1 LEPLDTPRRYE
12 ERKTMGHR
20 ISHLPLLVALALLSL
35 LILVPAA
42 SADFVLGGPGTGA
55 GQYERPRG
63 VAVDTS
69 NGHAYLADTENNRI
83 DVFDESGAFL
93 FAFGWKVNATSPEEK
108 LQVCTTATG
117 CRAGTTGLAGAG
129 QLNGPS
135 QIAVDSTSHAVYVSE
150 NQNHR
155 VQKFDS
161 EGHFEWMVGGEVDKV
176 THANLCTVAADC
188 GAGKEAEKAAG
199 KEEGRFFF
207 AVSALPVAVGPG
219 GVLYVADP
227 RRIGPG
233 GSIEDDFNTRIQRFE
248 ADGTYLGP
256 QLLLAGETGRV
267 LSLAVDSVGD
277 AYVGTNGSSSVGAGH
292 FPVYKYDPAG
302 NLVSGWGENGEVE
315 LGSGYLPLTLDP
327 AGDLFAGEGYPAGAI
342 AELDPS
348 GAKAKVF
355 FPALLGGRVLSGLA
369 FYHSASG
376 DLFATSPD
384 ANALLRISLPEP
396 GPLLVPGSAKA
407 CPVGNVRATLC
418 VSFNPEGKA
427 SHAHF
432 QYIAKA
438 AYEANLAQGKDGFGG
453 AAETPES
460 APTPADFANTT
471 VEATNACTIP
481 TEASCL
487 KPETTYYF
495 RAIATNPD
503 GEAIG
508 EKAEFTTLPPLEI
521 NAVWSSD
528 VGTDT
533 ARLHAEVNPLGIH
546 AGAYFEYIAEGAD
559 YQEHGFEHAISV
571 PDPAHPLDFGSGE
584 APKAGVS
591 QIYPL
596 EPGTTYHYRLVA
608 EDGYFPALTSVI
620 GTFTTLALPGAG
632 EEGCPNQA
640 FRAGPSAALPDC
652 RAYEMVTPL
661 DKNNGDVI
669 TRGNHVG
676 YPTYLDQSS
685 TEGAG
690 FTYSS
695 YRAFGEP
702 EGAPFTNQYLA
713 ARHERGQAGEGWQTA
728 AIDPPRGKQFRLEFE
743 STYKAFSADLSNG
756 WFLQESEPTLDPCAP
771 AGFDDLYR
779 RDGSGALQALNCTAV
794 EHVEPLEFLPE
805 IQGFSAD
812 GSRSVFRANAA
823 LTPEASKAK
832 TPAGLPIYQVYEST
846 GAGQLRLISTL
857 PDGSPSG
864 ADSSA
869 GTSSSR
875 ANSPAGFFNFNRFGS
890 LTNAVSEDGTRVFWS
905 ASKGG
910 EDGPIY
916 LRTNADKAQSKIE
929 AGQCTQAA
937 ARACTI
943 AVSETVSKEP
953 AYFQAANPQGTK
965 ALFTISAGPLQGNLY
980 EFDSEA
986 QPPASQLIAEGVQA
1000 HILGASADLSRI
1012 YYASTVASAQQQ
1024 AEGALEGK
1032 PNVYLAKDGT
1042 SRFIATLTS
1051 GSGATDVR
1059 NPFGSPN
1066 HGTPI
1071 YRTAR
1076 VSADGESLAFMSNS
1090 KQLSEQSAGYDNT
1103 DAQSGEPDAEV
1114 YLYDAGAGEGKG
1126 ALRCVSC
1133 NPSGARPSGGRETP
1147 GGNADEKFS
1156 VAARVPTFENQ
1167 LYQPRYLS
1175 DDGKRVFFDSYE
1187 GLVLTDTNGKQDVYE
1202 WEAGGSGSCS
1212 SERRSYVPA
1221 SQGCLS
1227 LLSSG
1232 QSPADSEFLD
1242 ADPSGANAFFTT
1254 AEGLVPQDY
1263 GLVDLYDARIDGGFP
1278 QPPATPPVCEGEAC
1292 QSPPEAPNDPTPASA
1307 AFEGAGNVVEK
1318 PASRK
1323 HRKKHKAKGK
1333 TKSKAKHQRAKRNR
1347 RAPR

>member
-1 LEPLDTPRRYE
+1 MGRRIPY
-12 ERKTMGHR
+12 T
-20 ISHLPLLVALALLSL
+20 PLLVALALLSL
-35 LILVPAA
+35 LILAPAA
-42 SADFVLGGPGTGA
+42 SADFVVGTPGAGA
-55 GQYERPRG
+55 GQYEPPSSSLLGWG
-63 VAVDTS
+63 VSVDDS
-69 NGHAYLADTENNRI
+69 NGRAYLPDTENNRI
-83 DVFDESGAFL
+83 DVFDSDGTFL

-108 LQVCTTATG
+108 LQACTTATG
-117 CRAGTTGLAGAG
+117 CQAGTAGAAAG
-129 QLNGPS
+129 QLNSPED
-135 QIAVDSTSHAVYVSE
+135 IAVDSSSHAVYVSE
-150 NQNHR
+150 NSNHR

-161 EGHFEWMVGGEVDKV
+161 EGHFEWMAGGEVDKV

-188 GAGKEAEKAAG
+188 GGGQAAEKAAG
-199 KEEGRFFF
+199 KEEGRLF
-207 AVSALPVAVGPG
+207 ASLFGLPVSVGPG
-219 GVLYVADP
+219 GVLYVADA
-227 RRIGPG
+227 REIGASESDG
-233 GSIEDDFNTRIQRFE
+233 YNTRIQRFE

-256 QLLLAGETGRV
+256 QMLLAGKVGRARALTVDPSGDLFVATSDNGGATAAVQKYDEAGALVTGW
-267 LSLAVDSVGD
+267 
-277 AYVGTNGSSSVGAGH
+277 GTNGTVDTDGSPRAVTIDPEGHLFVGDTGPRVIEYDAAG
-292 FPVYKYDPAG
+292 
-302 NLVSGWGENGEVE
+302 VE
-315 LGSGYLPLTLDP
+315 T
-327 AGDLFAGEGYPAGAI
+327 
-342 AELDPS
+342 
-348 GAKAKVF
+348 KVF
-355 FPALLGGRVLSGLA
+355 FPALPGGKPPTSLA

-376 DLFATSPD
+376 DLFAASQE

-396 GPLLVPGSAKA
+396 GPLLVPGSTVAS
-407 CPVGNVRATLC
+407 PVGNVRATLK

-432 QYIAKA
+432 QYISKA
-438 AYEANLAQGKDGFGG
+438 AYEANLAQAKEGFEG
-453 AAETPES
+453 AVETPES
-460 APTPADFANTT
+460 AATPADFANKT
-471 VEATNACTIP
+471 VEASNLCAVP

-487 KPETTYYF
+487 TPETTYYF
-495 RAIATNPD
+495 RAIAANPD
-503 GEAIG
+503 GEVTG

-546 AGAYFEYIAEGAD
+546 ASAYFEYIVEGAD

-571 PDPAHPLDFGSGE
+571 PEPTHPLDFGSGQ
-584 APKAGVS
+584 APQAAAS

-596 EPGTTYHYRLVA
+596 EPATTYHYRLVA
-608 EDGYFPALTSVI
+608 EDPYFPPLTSAT
-620 GTFTTLALPGAG
+620 GAFTTLALPGAG

-640 FRAGPSAALPDC
+640 FRAGPAAALPDC

-669 TRGNHVG
+669 TRVNHVG

-695 YRAFGEP
+695 YRAFAEP
-702 EGAPFTNQYLA
+702 QGGPYTNQYLA
-713 ARHERGQAGEGWQTA
+713 ARHERGQAGEGWQTE
-728 AIDPPRGKQFRLEFE
+728 AIDPPRSLQFRFELE
-743 STYKAFSADLSNG
+743 SPYKAFSADLSNG
-756 WFLQESEPTLDPCAP
+756 WLLQESEPTLAPCAP
-771 AGFDDLYR
+771 AGFDGLYR
-779 RDGSGALQALNCTAV
+779 RDGSGALQALNCAAV
-794 EHVEPLEFLPE
+794 EHVNTLQFLPE

-823 LTPEASKAK
+823 LTPEASNAK
-832 TPAGLPIYQVYEST
+832 TAAGLPIYQAYEST

-869 GTSSSR
+869 GTSGG
-875 ANSPAGFFNFNRFGS
+875 NDPAGFFNFNRRGS
-890 LTNAVSEDGTRVFWS
+890 LANAVSEDGTRVFWS
-905 ASKGG
+905 ASTGG
-910 EDGPIY
+910 VEGPIY

-937 ARACTI
+937 TRACTI
-943 AVSETVSKEP
+943 AVSETVSNEP
-953 AYFQAANPQGTK
+953 AYFQAANPQGTR
-965 ALFTISAGPLQGNLY
+965 ALFTIPGNGPLQGNLY

-986 QPPASQLIAEGVQA
+986 QPSTSQLIAAGVQS
-1000 HILGASADLSRI
+1000 HILGASADLSQV
-1012 YYASTVASAQQQ
+1012 YYASSAASAQQQ
-1024 AEGALEGK
+1024 SEGAVEGK
-1032 PNVYLAKDGT
+1032 PNIYLYEEGT

-1051 GSGATDVR
+1051 GSGATDVD

-1066 HGTPI
+1066 STTPI
-1071 YRTAR
+1071 YRTSR
-1076 VSADGESLAFMSNS
+1076 VSANGESLAFMSNS
-1090 KQLSEQSAGYDNT
+1090 RQLSEQSAGYDNT
-1103 DAQSGEPDAEV
+1103 DAQSGQPDAEV
-1114 YLYDAGAGEGKG
+1114 YLYDAGASEGKG

-1133 NPSGARPSGGRETP
+1133 NPSGARPSGGRETT
-1147 GGNADEKFS
+1147 GGNANEKFF
-1156 VAARVPTFENQ
+1156 VVARVPTFENQ

-1187 GLVLTDTNGKQDVYE
+1187 GLVLADTNGKQDAYQ
-1202 WEAGGSGSCS
+1202 WEAAGSGSCTS
-1212 SERRSYVPA
+1212 ASRSYVPA
-1221 SQGCLS
+1221 SQGCIS

-1263 GLVDLYDARIDGGFP
+1263 GLVDLYDARVDGGFP

-1292 QSPPEAPNDPTPASA
+1292 QSPPEPPNDPTPASS
-1307 AFEGAGNVVEK
+1307 AFEGAGNVVEG

-1323 HRKKHKAKGK
+1323 HRKKHKAK
-1333 TKSKAKHQRAKRNR
+1333 AKHQRAKPNR